1 MVARE
6 SALDL
11 HRVVRRRIG
20 KSRVDRVFDG
30 FNYAF
35 LALVLVG
42 VTYPLIYIVS
52 ASLSAPEATVGGQV
66 WLLPVNPTLRAYEAI
81 FEYRKVW
88 IGYGNSLFYATVGTA
103 INIVLTVMAA
113 YPLSRPD
120 FRARHIYMA
129 LLVFTML
136 FNGGIIPN
144 YLLVR
149 DLGILNTRWA
159 MLLPQGL
166 LVWNVIIT
174 RTYYQTTISSGLL
187 EAARIDG
194 CSDLRFVW
202 SIVVPLSGAIT
213 AVNALFYAVFHW
225 NTFFDAFIYL
235 NKEELY
241 PLQIFL
247 RAILIINTIEADL
260 IDPKE
265 LEALE
270 GMRDLLQFALII
282 VASLPVLIAYPFVQ
296 KYFVRGVMIG
306 SLKG

>member
-1 MVARE
+1 MVTRAPAA
-6 SALDL
+6 ALD
-11 HRVVRRRIG
+11 RVLRRRIG
-20 KSRVDRVFDG
+20 KSRVDRIFDG

-35 LALVLVG
+35 LALVLIG
-42 VTYPLIYIVS
+42 VAYPLIYILS
-52 ASLSAPEATVGGQV
+52 ASVSAPEATVGGQV
-66 WLLPVNPTLRAYEAI
+66 WLLPVRPTLRAYEAI

-88 IGYGNSLFYATVGTA
+88 IGYGNSLFYASAGTA
-103 INIVLTVMAA
+103 INIVFTIIAA

-120 FRARHIYMA
+120 FKARHLYMA
-129 LLVFTML
+129 LFVFTML

-159 MLLPQGL
+159 MLLPQAL

-202 SIVVPLSGAIT
+202 SVVVPLSGAIT

-225 NTFFDAFIYL
+225 NTFFFPFIYL

-241 PLQIFL
+241 PLPIFL
-247 RAILIINTIEADL
+247 RAILLINTIEADL
-260 IDPKE
+260 IDPRE
-265 LEALE
+265 MEALE

-282 VASLPVLIAYPFVQ
+282 VASLPVLAAYPFVQ

>member
-1 MVARE
+1 MVTRAAAA
-6 SALDL
+6 ALD
-11 HRVVRRRIG
+11 RVLRRRIG
-20 KSRVDRVFDG
+20 KSRVDRIFDG

-35 LALVLVG
+35 LALVLAG
-42 VTYPLIYIVS
+42 VAYPLIYILS
-52 ASLSAPEATVGGQV
+52 ASVSAPEATVGGQV
-66 WLLPVNPTLRAYEAI
+66 WLLPVRPTLRAYEAI

-88 IGYGNSLFYATVGTA
+88 IGYGNSLFYASAGTA
-103 INIVLTVMAA
+103 INIVLTIIAA

-120 FRARHIYMA
+120 FKARHLYMA
-129 LLVFTML
+129 LFVFTML

-159 MLLPQGL
+159 MLLPQAL

-202 SIVVPLSGAIT
+202 SVVVPLSGAIT

-225 NTFFDAFIYL
+225 NTFFFPFIYL

-241 PLQIFL
+241 PLPIFL
-247 RAILIINTIEADL
+247 RAILLINTIEADL
-260 IDPKE
+260 IDPRE
-265 LEALE
+265 MEALE

-282 VASLPVLIAYPFVQ
+282 VASLPVLAAYPFVQ